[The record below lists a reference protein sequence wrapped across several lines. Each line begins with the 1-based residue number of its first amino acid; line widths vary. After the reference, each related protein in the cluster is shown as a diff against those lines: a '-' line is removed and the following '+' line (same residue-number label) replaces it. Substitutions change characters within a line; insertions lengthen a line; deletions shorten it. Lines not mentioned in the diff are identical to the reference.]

1 MPDFIETFIYHYV
14 ILRNMEL
21 ISTVSKG
28 SRMDQIYIPKNRHGL
43 SIGSYVVIKPLE
55 NAPEQAQEDGENKS
69 KRYFYYNIDSI
80 EPLKIR
86 IINEIMFMLHKYL
99 DSYDNI
105 LITGSFAE
113 NGFNFNDIDIVVVSS
128 SNTEIKPIQAKI
140 QERTGIKADI
150 IVIANDALI
159 EGLSTDPLY
168 QMMLS
173 KCIAR
178 ERFIYKIKDRI
189 DYKVLDLHLLKSKP
203 LIDNFDVLNG
213 GEKYHLTR
221 NLAAIKLFLHSKK
234 ISKESVDR
242 EIKSIF
248 SLKDIME
255 IKDNLLDKKR
265 FIAKYKRVYDETFK
279 MILAGI
285 NK

>member
-1 MPDFIETFIYHYV
+1 
-14 ILRNMEL
+14 
-21 ISTVSKG
+21 
-28 SRMDQIYIPKNRHGL
+28 MDQIYIPKNRHGL

-55 NAPEQAQEDGENKS
+55 NAAVQTQEDNADKN

-80 EPLKIR
+80 EPIKIK
-86 IINEIMFMLHKYL
+86 IIDEIMFMLHKYL

-105 LITGSFAE
+105 LITGSFVE
-113 NGFNFNDIDIVVVSS
+113 NGFNFNDIDIVVISN

-159 EGLSTDPLY
+159 EGLATDPLY
-168 QMMLS
+168 QMLLS

-203 LIDNFDVLNG
+203 LIDNFDILNG
-213 GEKYHLTR
+213 SEKYHLTR

-234 ISKESVDR
+234 ISKENVDR
-242 EIKSIF
+242 EIKNIF
-248 SLKDIME
+248 SLKEVKE

-265 FIAKYKRVYDETFK
+265 FIAKYKRAYDETFK

-285 NK
+285 KR